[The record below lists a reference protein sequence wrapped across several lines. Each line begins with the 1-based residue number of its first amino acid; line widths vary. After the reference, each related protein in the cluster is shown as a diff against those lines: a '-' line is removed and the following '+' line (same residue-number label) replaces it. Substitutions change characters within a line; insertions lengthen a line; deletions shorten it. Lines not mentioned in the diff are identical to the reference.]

1 MGNGSIDG
9 YVRRITIIAA
19 LGGFLF
25 GYDTGVISGALI
37 YIAPDFDLGNFGQQA
52 VVASLLLG
60 AVVGS
65 LGSGKL
71 TDGLGRR
78 HTLLITAGVFAAGA
92 LASAVSPSAAA
103 LIGSRF
109 VIGLALGASSTAVPL
124 SLTVLT
130 LISTITTT
138 GTFWLY
144 AAFALASFF
153 YLRKYLQETR
163 GPSLEEVDTE
173 LQRQASASFR
183 TNTPL
188 RGHLRIG
195 FPDC

>member
-1 MGNGSIDG
+1 MRDSSVDG

-65 LGSGKL
+65 LASGKL

-78 HTLLITAGVFAAGA
+78 RTLLITAAMFAAGA
-92 LASAVSPSAAA
+92 VASAVSPGPAA
-103 LIGSRF
+103 LIASRF
-109 VIGLALGASSTAVPL
+109 AIGLALGASSTAV
-124 SLTVLT
+124 TVMIT
-130 LISTITTT
+130 VAFGESTV
-138 GTFWLY
+138 
-144 AAFALASFF
+144 
-153 YLRKYLQETR
+153 
-163 GPSLEEVDTE
+163 PSLA
-173 LQRQASASFR
+173 L
-183 TNTPL
+183 
-188 RGHLRIG
+188 
-195 FPDC
+195 

>member
-1 MGNGSIDG
+1 MSDSSVDG

-65 LGSGKL
+65 LASGKL

-78 HTLLITAGVFAAGA
+78 RTLLITAAMFAAGA
-92 LASAVSPSAAA
+92 VASAVSPGPAA
-103 LIGSRF
+103 LIASRF
-109 VIGLALGASSTAVPL
+109 AIGLALGASSTAVTVMVTAEPDGG
-124 SLTVLT
+124 SSRPTSQPVLT
-130 LISTITTT
+130 ATL
-138 GTFWLY
+138 
-144 AAFALASFF
+144 
-153 YLRKYLQETR
+153 
-163 GPSLEEVDTE
+163 D
-173 LQRQASASFR
+173 
-183 TNTPL
+183 
-188 RGHLRIG
+188 
-195 FPDC
+195 